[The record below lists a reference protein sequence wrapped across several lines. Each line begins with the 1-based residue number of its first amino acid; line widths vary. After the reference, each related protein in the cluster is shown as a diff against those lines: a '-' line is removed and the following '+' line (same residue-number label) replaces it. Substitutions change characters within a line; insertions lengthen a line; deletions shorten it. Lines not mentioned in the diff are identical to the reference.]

1 MRATWEVLGEV
12 IRGRCRRGGG
22 ATCGYFEKD
31 GLGVTDG
38 KGIAEGFCEFYCK
51 VGPKLAARI
60 GKEREGSHLEYMGER
75 VGGSLI
81 WEPTTPA
88 EVEGLCRELEPD
100 KGVGW
105 DGVSPR
111 VIKGVAREIAGP
123 LSAFYNYCFQ
133 EGHYPGPV
141 SALSDL

>member
-1 MRATWEVLGEV
+1 
-12 IRGRCRRGGG
+12 
-22 ATCGYFEKD
+22 
-31 GLGVTDG
+31 
-38 KGIAEGFCEFYCK
+38 
-51 VGPKLAARI
+51 
-60 GKEREGSHLEYMGER
+60 MGER

-88 EVEGLCRELEPD
+88 EVEGLCGELEPD

-123 LSAFYNYCFQ
+123 LSAFYNY
-133 EGHYPGPV
+133 
-141 SALSDL
+141 